1 MLTHKKRGDM
11 IKKRGDMMSGPDKI
25 KALMEYMKK
34 EYGVTPENI
43 DKKLEELKEEFYRRL
58 NSQNISEAI

>member
-1 MLTHKKRGDM
+1 MLTH
-11 IKKRGDMMSGPDKI
+11 KKRGDMMSGPDKI

-58 NSQNISEAI
+58 NSQNFSEAI

>member
-1 MLTHKKRGDM
+1 MLITENLTKM
-11 IKKRGDMMSGPDKI
+11 NT
-25 KALMEYMKK
+25 LMEYMKK

-43 DKKLEELKEEFYRRL
+43 DKKLEELKEEFHRRL

>member
-11 IKKRGDMMSGPDKI
+11 MSDPDKI

-58 NSQNISEAI
+58 NSQNFSEAI

>member
-1 MLTHKKRGDM
+1 
-11 IKKRGDMMSGPDKI
+11 MSDPDKI

>member
-1 MLTHKKRGDM
+1 
-11 IKKRGDMMSGPDKI
+11 MSGPENLN
-25 KALMEYMKK
+25 KANALIEYMKK

-43 DKKLEELKEEFYRRL
+43 DKKLEELKEEFYRRI